1 MIKILVVDSTRL
13 QQGLLNHL
21 SAQSHMQVVATAQT
35 CAEALA
41 MIEKFKPNIAL
52 VGHHPPKLD
61 GLEITQRVM
70 ERCPLPIIV
79 ITGTGSPGEVAS
91 SFDAVDAGALAVLP
105 RPQNG
110 DSSTQTPAARE
121 LLQTIRVMS
130 EVKVIRRWPKKLLDT
145 TRTTDDIS
153 PKASSRIKIVAIG
166 ASTGGPLALATIL
179 GNLPKD
185 FPAPVV
191 VVQHMAAGFMRGFVD
206 WLAPS
211 STLPVHIATR
221 GEYIYPG
228 HVYMAPDGAH
238 MEIAAGNKIEL
249 REGSPENGVQPSVA
263 SLFRSVARV
272 HGKEAAAVLLT
283 GMGRDGAAELLHLK
297 QQGALTFAQDKESS
311 IVHGMPGEAIKLG
324 AAVHILKPVEIA
336 LVLAK
341 NVTLG

>member
-1 MIKILVVDSTRL
+1 M
-13 QQGLLNHL
+13 
-21 SAQSHMQVVATAQT
+21 
-35 CAEALA
+35 
-41 MIEKFKPNIAL
+41 
-52 VGHHPPKLD
+52 
-61 GLEITQRVM
+61 
-70 ERCPLPIIV
+70 
-79 ITGTGSPGEVAS
+79 
-91 SFDAVDAGALAVLP
+91 
-105 RPQNG
+105 
-110 DSSTQTPAARE
+110 
-121 LLQTIRVMS
+121 
-130 EVKVIRRWPKKLLDT
+130 
-145 TRTTDDIS
+145 
-153 PKASSRIKIVAIG
+153 AIG